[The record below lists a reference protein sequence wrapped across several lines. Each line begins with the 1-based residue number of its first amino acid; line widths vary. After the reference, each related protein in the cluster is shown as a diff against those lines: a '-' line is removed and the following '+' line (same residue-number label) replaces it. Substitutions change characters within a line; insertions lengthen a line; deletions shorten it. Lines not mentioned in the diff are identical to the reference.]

1 MTYDQSLS
9 GRMGEQPSGDGSEPI
24 KAGFVTFAVVEGRL
38 VDAVRH
44 WWRSHDADAG
54 FAIRGRISSVWSRAL
69 SDPAFIDIKEA
80 ELRPLPLSRGDIAR
94 MHEATDWLLF
104 VPDQDRRTVI
114 LALRK
119 LAGGATQVPWLQVWK
134 LAGRGRPGPDGLRKR
149 YSRAI
154 TCICNRLNAA
164 DFRNHGESR

>member
-1 MTYDQSLS
+1 MTYETEQAGKPDFGPSIGVS
-9 GRMGEQPSGDGSEPI
+9 GTASDLM
-24 KAGFVTFAVVEGRL
+24 TFAIVQDRL

-44 WWRSHDADAG
+44 WWRSRDADAG
-54 FAIRGRISSVWSRAL
+54 FAIRGRISSVWQRAL

-94 MHEATDWLLF
+94 MHEATDWILH
-104 VPDQDRRTVI
+104 VPERDRRMVI

-119 LAGGATQVPWLQVWK
+119 LAGGTDQVPWLKVWNMV
-134 LAGRGRPGPDGLRKR
+134 GRGRPGPDGLRMR
-149 YSRAI
+149 YGRAI
-154 TCICNRLNAA
+154 TSICHALNGA